1 MELILLAILYTALF
15 AITFQTVRNAGLKG
29 PAGRAAGL
37 PGRQKRT
44 LQCLM
49 LVLLCTVVN
58 IFWMAAPGLAPRPDL
73 AGLALFDVL
82 GLACALGAAT
92 VLRRPPSARIVLQS
106 GLALGGLCLSVTAVW
121 GLLTLHGLRPEV
133 AAFMDGTASAWGV
146 STASMGVI
154 ALFHYALT
162 ALLLSAA
169 LAGHDEYDR
178 LHSWERDRAFRWIAL
193 FALVMAAGYVVFTW
207 RVVRGA

>member
-15 AITFQTVRNAGLKG
+15 AITFQTVRNAGLSG
-29 PAGRAAGL
+29 PAGRHAGL

-44 LQCLM
+44 LRCLM

-58 IFWMAAPGLAPRPDL
+58 ILWMHAPGLAPRPDL
-73 AGLALFDVL
+73 AGLAFFDGL
-82 GLACALGAAT
+82 GLVCALAAAS
-92 VLRRPPSARIVLQS
+92 VLRRPPSARVVLQS

-121 GLLTLHGLRPEV
+121 SLLSLHGLRPEV
-133 AAFMDGTASAWGV
+133 AAFLDGAAAAWGV
-146 STASMGVI
+146 STASMGAI
-154 ALFHYALT
+154 ALVHYGLT
-162 ALLLSAA
+162 ALLISAA

-178 LHSWERDRAFRWIAL
+178 LHTWDRDRAFRWIAL
-193 FALVMAAGYVVFTW
+193 FALVMAACYVVFTW